1 MYEIDIP
8 FKTGEKDSGVMQG
21 IGEKLIKLSIKNRK
35 PVDAFV
41 AGQDSTSPSPATDHA
56 KQNGGKPWKYLL
68 IPHDQIQDQMTLAGL
83 VARFERKNAN

>member
-56 KQNGGKPWKYLL
+56 K
-68 IPHDQIQDQMTLAGL
+68 
-83 VARFERKNAN
+83 